1 MLALPAAPPPA
12 PRRQLLVGTSLACAA
27 GATFYGG
34 MCALFL
40 RFRDSALS
48 LPDGEWRPKNVSIP
62 EVPTNTMLIAFLG
75 VFVFAQWAVYA
86 ARRNHRSYTTMAIAL
101 TALMGIAV
109 INAQAFVYTQME
121 LGFRDGTYSM
131 FVYALTGTFILLTII
146 GICFSI
152 VTAFRF
158 LGGRTEDREIVTAHA
173 IYWYFLG
180 VVFTALWLVVYVTK

>member
-1 MLALPAAPPPA
+1 MLALPAAPAPA

-27 GATFYGG
+27 AATFYGG
-34 MCALFL
+34 MLALYL
-40 RFRDSALS
+40 RFRESVIGT
-48 LPDGEWRPKNVSIP
+48 PGGVWRPKGVKIP

-86 ARRNHRSYTTMAIAL
+86 ARRDHKTYAALAIGL
-101 TALMGIAV
+101 TALLGLAV

-121 LGFRDGTYSM
+121 VGFHDGTYAM
-131 FVYALTGTFILLTII
+131 FFYALTGTFILLTIV
-146 GICFSI
+146 GIAFSI

-158 LGGRTEDREIVTAHA
+158 LGGRTNDREIVTAHA

-180 VVFTALWLVVYVTK
+180 TAFAALWLVVYVTK